1 VRANVGG
8 VSVLLHKLASLHP
21 DFSQSQR
28 ESPNEPTYPST
39 LEVPLTPK
47 KKKTDEG
54 NAKAKARAEAGPQPL
69 GNGSKRGRWGARHCK
84 HEGSG
89 PRGPAAEERRGGP
102 AKHSIATFPQVHRM
116 RDGGVGGCPPP
127 LARPQFLSTAINHH
141 HKSSINHQSIIN
153 HQLIINPATHSP
165 SHPLTHSLT
174 HAPTHSLT
182 HSLIHSHTHSLTHSL
197 THPRADHTTSTLTHV
212 GFFGTVSALMFI
224 RFSC

>member
-1 VRANVGG
+1 
-8 VSVLLHKLASLHP
+8 
-21 DFSQSQR
+21 
-28 ESPNEPTYPST
+28 
-39 LEVPLTPK
+39 
-47 KKKTDEG
+47 
-54 NAKAKARAEAGPQPL
+54 
-69 GNGSKRGRWGARHCK
+69 
-84 HEGSG
+84 
-89 PRGPAAEERRGGP
+89 
-102 AKHSIATFPQVHRM
+102 M

-141 HKSSINHQSIIN
+141 HKSSINHQSVIN

-182 HSLIHSHTHSLTHSL
+182 HSIIHSHTHSLTHSL

-224 RFSC
+224 RFSCSNRERPMSCAICGAPFLHGQEVHVISHLTLAHVGCAWHFHMPEWRSPPPPPPPPPPHPPRVAAGGG